1 MIKIACK
8 SYSTYYFSEVSH
20 DHSGIHAGAVAGGI
34 VLLILL
40 ISLIYVLVRCRRLK
54 RWKQNVRQIYN
65 MRSMYGTDSP
75 MNTST
80 TDIEERAQET
90 EVVW

>member
-1 MIKIACK
+1 M
-8 SYSTYYFSEVSH
+8 SH
-20 DHSGIHAGAVAGGI
+20 DHSGMNAGAVAAG
-34 VLLILL
+34 VALLILL
-40 ISLIYVLVRCRRLK
+40 ACLIYVLVRCRRLK

-65 MRSMYGTDSP
+65 MRSLYGGDSP

-80 TDIEERAQET
+80 TDIEERPHET